1 MKSTEKKNENYK
13 KNKNYNPPYFKNI
26 PSLMQIL

>member
-1 MKSTEKKNENYK
+1 MKKTGKNENYK

-26 PSLMQIL
+26 PSPMQIM